1 MDEIMYLNIEIAG
14 TERDIDIYLNDE
26 DEISILYCPSNSDDE
41 EATSSLTFRE
51 LFDLMESGTK
61 TENLRGLLDI
71 ERVKNERLM
80 RENENLYHKIGVLTR
95 AFEILK
101 K

>member
-1 MDEIMYLNIEIAG
+1 MYLNIEIAG
-14 TERDIDIYLNDE
+14 TERDIDIYLDDE
-26 DEISILYCPSNSDDE
+26 DEISILYYPSNSDDE

-51 LFDLMESGTK
+51 LFDLMENGTK

-71 ERVKNERLM
+71 ERVKNMKLM
-80 RENENLYHKIGVLTR
+80 VENGDLYHEIGVLKR
-95 AFEILK
+95 AIEIVK

>member
-14 TERDIDIYLNDE
+14 TERDIDIYLDDE
-26 DEISILYCPSNSDDE
+26 DEISILYYPSNSDDE

-51 LFDLMESGTK
+51 LFDLMENGTK

-71 ERVKNERLM
+71 ERVKNMKLM
-80 RENENLYHKIGVLTR
+80 VENGDLYHEIGVLKR
-95 AFEILK
+95 AIEIVK